1 MPVRNN
7 GYYADPAL
15 SESFDNLAKAFA
27 GPSGTD
33 TAGFANARA
42 TQEKAARLAD
52 MYNYAKSP
60 TYDQAMADRMAI
72 GAEAYTPVQSFYAQN
87 QNNATTQR
95 GQDMTAASAT
105 NVANI
110 NNKGLADRQD
120 DNPVKLTA
128 NETATISPA
137 MQKRTGLPG
146 TLSGAFVLGQGQTAT
161 QNGATVAAGPAKPLT
176 MDEAKAA
183 VFGQQPARDQRALV
197 MAPADV
203 AAIVGKDGEPT
214 NVFKADSVGK
224 TPYEKE
230 TLQPQNGN
238 YKTADGKVGTA
249 TFNKD
254 TKKWFDTQTGAEL
267 PAGSQIQASP
277 GTQVNIDTKAPSKIE
292 DAYGEGIGSQIK
304 MTLDNAG
311 AAPRNLA
318 EIAQFRDALSRA
330 GDNLTTGP
338 LSSYVLKG
346 KQAIGGLVGAPLEGV
361 PEAEL
366 INNIGF
372 KLATQASKAISSRPT
387 QFEFGQALATKPG
400 LALSKPGMQAML
412 NIMEQNAHD
421 DQALAAL
428 AADPANRQNWTAT
441 VQKYY
446 ADHPVMSPFDPGK
459 PLGQADIVKLEA
471 AAPAPAAGSA
481 PAPGGATAPSAAPAE
496 PPAGA
501 VQHLQQNPNLA
512 ADFDA
517 KYGAGA
523 AARALG
529 AK

>member
-42 TQEKAARLAD
+42 TQEKAARLAE

-60 TYDQAMADRMAI
+60 AYDSAIADRTGIAV
-72 GAEAYTPVQSFYAQN
+72 GNLTGLNTVAAQD
-87 QNNATTQR
+87 QNDATARR
-95 GQDMTAASAT
+95 GQDVSARSAT
-105 NVANI
+105 DVAGV
-110 NNKGLADRQD
+110 NNSGALARQFAL
-120 DNPVKLTA
+120 PVIV
-128 NETATISPA
+128 NGVATLPDQTMA
-137 MQKRTGLPG
+137 ATGLPREVRG
-146 TLSGAFVLGQGQTAT
+146 NIT
-161 QNGATVAAGPAKPLT
+161 QDEIKAKI
-176 MDEAKAA
+176 
-183 VFGQQPARDQRALV
+183 FGQQSPGDQRAVLMQGV
-197 MAPADV
+197 PVTKVLDD
-203 AAIVGKDGEPT
+203 KGEPT
-214 NVFKADSVGK
+214 IVNQPDAAGR
-224 TPYEKE
+224 TPYEPDIRNRQ
-230 TLQPQNGN
+230 TTN
-238 YKTADGKVGTA
+238 YSLPGADGKPVVAGNA
-249 TFNKD
+249 YFDNDKNSYVD
-254 TKKWFDTQTGAEL
+254 AATKKPLPQGAQLVQT
-267 PAGSQIQASP
+267 PA
-277 GTQVNIDTKAPSKIE
+277 TQVNIDTKAPSKIE

-346 KQAIGGLVGAPLEGV
+346 KQAIGGLVGADLKGV

-412 NIMEQNAHD
+412 NIMEQNARD
-421 DQALAAL
+421 DQALATL
-428 AADPANRQNWTAT
+428 ANDPANRQNWTAT

-446 ADHPVMSPFDPGK
+446 AEHPVMSPFELGK
-459 PLGQADIVKLEA
+459 PLGQADIVRLEA
-471 AAPAPAAGSA
+471 AAPA
-481 PAPGGATAPSAAPAE
+481 GGAPPDVSSPAVAPSA
-496 PPAGA
+496 PPAGPPAPA

-512 ADFDA
+512 AEFDA